1 MPIYDS
7 SILCFGQKLMIFE
20 APKYTKTNFSR
31 PAGALLR
38 PGPAGGSLQRFPR
51 LCLAGGEG
59 ALAAAF
65 PTTPTPALGPLGL
78 VLRPFLETA
87 PMLLNTILTTVEYTV
102 NVIEHVYAY
111 LC

>member
-1 MPIYDS
+1 M
-7 SILCFGQKLMIFE
+7 CFGQKLMSFE
-20 APKYTKTNFSR
+20 APPPEKNNLSR
-31 PAGALLR
+31 PAGASLR

-51 LCLAGGEG
+51 LYLVGGDG

-65 PTTPTPALGPLGL
+65 PTTPAPALGPLGL
-78 VLRPFLETA
+78 VLRPLLETA
-87 PMLLNTILTTVEYTV
+87 PMLMNTILTTVEYTV